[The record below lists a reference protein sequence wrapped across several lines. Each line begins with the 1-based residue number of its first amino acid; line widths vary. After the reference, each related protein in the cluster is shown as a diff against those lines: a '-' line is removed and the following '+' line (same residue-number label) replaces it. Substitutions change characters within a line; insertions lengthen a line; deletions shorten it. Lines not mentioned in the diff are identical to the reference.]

1 MKEKLLKLAK
11 MLIKFTITEVEDVKW
26 VHEGEFIE
34 GVEVYIEDENGDMQ
48 PVADGEYVKDN
59 VKIVVKDGKIDSLE
73 PVEEEPVEEP
83 KEEPIEEPVEEPKED
98 ERVAELEA
106 KIADMETKIVELEGI
121 IAGKDELIETL
132 TTENEELR
140 KQLDKPLEEP
150 VQMNAT
156 PREKQNTDNKAL
168 KYFQN

>member
-11 MLIKFTITEVEDVKW
+11 MLIKFTITEVGDVKW

-34 GVEVYIEDENGDMQ
+34 GVEVYIEDENGEMI
-48 PVADGEYVKDN
+48 PVADGEYVKDE
-59 VKIVVKDGKIDSLE
+59 VKIVVKDGKIDSFE
-73 PVEEEPVEEP
+73 PVEEKME
-83 KEEPIEEPVEEPKED
+83 EEPIEDPVEEPKED
-98 ERVAELEA
+98 EKVTELEA
-106 KIADMETKIVELEGI
+106 KIAEMEAKVAELEGI

-150 VQMNAT
+150 VKMNAT
-156 PREKQNTDNKAL
+156 PREKHNTDNKAL
-168 KYFQN
+168 RFFE

>member
-11 MLIKFTITEVEDVKW
+11 MLIKFTITEVGDVKW

-34 GVEVYIEDENGDMQ
+34 GVEVYIEDENGEMI
-48 PVADGEYVKDN
+48 PVADGEYVKDE
-59 VKIVVKDGKIDSLE
+59 VKIVVKDGKIDSFE
-73 PVEEEPVEEP
+73 PVEEKME
-83 KEEPIEEPVEEPKED
+83 EEPIEDPVEEPKED
-98 ERVAELEA
+98 EKVTELEA
-106 KIADMETKIVELEGI
+106 KIAEMEAKVAELEGI

-132 TTENEELR
+132 TIENEELR

-150 VQMNAT
+150 VKMNAT
-156 PREKQNTDNKAL
+156 PREKHNTDNKAL

>member
-11 MLIKFTITEVEDVKW
+11 MLIKFTITEVGDVKW

-34 GVEVYIEDENGDMQ
+34 GVEVYIEDENGEMI
-48 PVADGEYVKDN
+48 PVADGEYVKDE
-59 VKIVVKDGKIDSLE
+59 VKIVVKDGKIDSFE
-73 PVEEEPVEEP
+73 PVEEKME
-83 KEEPIEEPVEEPKED
+83 EEPIEDPVDEPKLD
-98 ERVAELEA
+98 EKVTELEA
-106 KIADMETKIVELEGI
+106 KIAELEGI

-150 VQMNAT
+150 VKMNAT
-156 PREKQNTDNKAL
+156 PREKHNTDNKAL

>member
-11 MLIKFTITEVEDVKW
+11 MLIKFTITEVGDVKW

-34 GVEVYIEDENGDMQ
+34 GVEVYIEDENGEMI
-48 PVADGEYVKDN
+48 PVADGEYVKDE
-59 VKIVVKDGKIDSLE
+59 VKIVVKDGKIDSFE
-73 PVEEEPVEEP
+73 PVEEKME
-83 KEEPIEEPVEEPKED
+83 EEPIEDPVDEPKLD
-98 ERVAELEA
+98 EKVTELEA
-106 KIADMETKIVELEGI
+106 KITEMEAKVAELEGI

-150 VQMNAT
+150 VKMNAT
-156 PREKQNTDNKAL
+156 PREKHNTDNKAL

>member
-11 MLIKFTITEVEDVKW
+11 MLIKFTITEVGDVKW

-34 GVEVYIEDENGDMQ
+34 GVEVYIEDENGEMI
-48 PVADGEYVKDN
+48 PVADGEYVKDE
-59 VKIVVKDGKIDSLE
+59 VKIVVKDGKIDSFE
-73 PVEEEPVEEP
+73 PVEEKME
-83 KEEPIEEPVEEPKED
+83 EEPIEDPVEEPKED
-98 ERVAELEA
+98 EKVTELEA
-106 KIADMETKIVELEGI
+106 KITELEGI

-150 VQMNAT
+150 VKMNAT
-156 PREKQNTDNKAL
+156 PREKHNTDNKAL

>member
-11 MLIKFTITEVEDVKW
+11 MLIKFTITEVGDVKW

-34 GVEVYIEDENGDMQ
+34 GVEVYIEDENGEMI
-48 PVADGEYVKDN
+48 PVADGEYVKDE
-59 VKIVVKDGKIDSLE
+59 VKIVVKDGKIDSFE
-73 PVEEEPVEEP
+73 PVEEKME
-83 KEEPIEEPVEEPKED
+83 EEPIEDPVEEPKED
-98 ERVAELEA
+98 EKVTELEA
-106 KIADMETKIVELEGI
+106 KIAEMEAKVAELEGI

-150 VQMNAT
+150 VKMNAT
-156 PREKQNTDNKAL
+156 PREKHNTDNKAL
-168 KYFQN
+168 RFFQN

>member
-11 MLIKFTITEVEDVKW
+11 MLIKFTITEVGDVKW

-34 GVEVYIEDENGDMQ
+34 GVEVYIEDENGEMI
-48 PVADGEYVKDN
+48 PVADGEYVKDE
-59 VKIVVKDGKIDSLE
+59 VKIVVKDGKIDSFE
-73 PVEEEPVEEP
+73 PVEEKME
-83 KEEPIEEPVEEPKED
+83 EEPIKDPVDEPKED
-98 ERVAELEA
+98 EKVTELEA
-106 KIADMETKIVELEGI
+106 KIAELEGI

-150 VQMNAT
+150 VKMNAT
-156 PREKQNTDNKAL
+156 PREKHNTDNKAL

>member
-11 MLIKFTITEVEDVKW
+11 MLIKFTITEVGDVKW

-34 GVEVYIEDENGDMQ
+34 GVEVYIEDENGEMI
-48 PVADGEYVKDN
+48 PVADGEYVKDE
-59 VKIVVKDGKIDSLE
+59 VKIVVKDGKIDSFE
-73 PVEEEPVEEP
+73 PVEEKME
-83 KEEPIEEPVEEPKED
+83 EEPIEDPVEEPKED
-98 ERVAELEA
+98 EKVTELEA
-106 KIADMETKIVELEGI
+106 KIAEMEAKVAELEGI

-150 VQMNAT
+150 VKMNAT
-156 PREKQNTDNKAL
+156 PREKHNTDNKAL

>member
-11 MLIKFTITEVEDVKW
+11 MLIKFTITEVGDVKW

-34 GVEVYIEDENGDMQ
+34 GVEVYIEDENGEMI
-48 PVADGEYVKDN
+48 PVADGEYVKDE
-59 VKIVVKDGKIDSLE
+59 VKIVVKDGKIDSFE
-73 PVEEEPVEEP
+73 PVEEKME
-83 KEEPIEEPVEEPKED
+83 EEPKED
-98 ERVAELEA
+98 EKVTELEA
-106 KIADMETKIVELEGI
+106 KIAEMEAKVAELEGI

-150 VQMNAT
+150 VKMNAT
-156 PREKQNTDNKAL
+156 PREKHNTDNKAL
-168 KYFQN
+168 RFFE

>member
-11 MLIKFTITEVEDVKW
+11 MLIKFTITEVGDVKW

-34 GVEVYIEDENGDMQ
+34 GVEVYIEDENGEMI
-48 PVADGEYVKDN
+48 PVADGEYVKDE
-59 VKIVVKDGKIDSLE
+59 VKIVVKDGKIDSFE
-73 PVEEEPVEEP
+73 PVEEKME
-83 KEEPIEEPVEEPKED
+83 EEPIEDPVDEPKED
-98 ERVAELEA
+98 EKVTELEA
-106 KIADMETKIVELEGI
+106 KIAELEGI

-150 VQMNAT
+150 VKMNAT
-156 PREKQNTDNKAL
+156 PREKHNTDNKAL

>member
-11 MLIKFTITEVEDVKW
+11 MLIKFTITEVGDVKW

-34 GVEVYIEDENGDMQ
+34 GVEVYIEDENGEMI
-48 PVADGEYVKDN
+48 PVADGEYVKDE
-59 VKIVVKDGKIDSLE
+59 VKIVVKDGKIDSFE
-73 PVEEEPVEEP
+73 PVEEPIEEQLEEEPVEEP
-83 KEEPIEEPVEEPKED
+83 KDEPKED
-98 ERVAELEA
+98 EKVAELEA
-106 KIADMETKIVELEGI
+106 KIAEMEAKVAELEGI

-150 VQMNAT
+150 VKMNAT
-156 PREKQNTDNKAL
+156 PREKHNTDNKAL

>member
-11 MLIKFTITEVEDVKW
+11 MLIKFTITEVGDVKW

-34 GVEVYIEDENGDMQ
+34 GVEVYIEDENGEMI
-48 PVADGEYVKDN
+48 PVADGEYVKDE
-59 VKIVVKDGKIDSLE
+59 VKIVVKDGKIDSFE
-73 PVEEEPVEEP
+73 PVEEKME
-83 KEEPIEEPVEEPKED
+83 EEPIEDPNEEPKED
-98 ERVAELEA
+98 EKVAELEA
-106 KIADMETKIVELEGI
+106 KIAEMEAKVAELEGI

-150 VQMNAT
+150 VKMNAT
-156 PREKQNTDNKAL
+156 PREKHNTDNKAL

>member
-11 MLIKFTITEVEDVKW
+11 MLIKFTITEVGDIKW
-26 VHEGEFIE
+26 VHEGDFVE
-34 GVEVYIEDENGDMQ
+34 GIEVYIEDENGEMI
-48 PVADGEYVKDN
+48 PVADGEYVKDE

-83 KEEPIEEPVEEPKED
+83 KED
-98 ERVAELEA
+98 ERLVELEA
-106 KIADMETKIVELEGI
+106 KIAEMEAKVAELEGI

-156 PREKQNTDNKAL
+156 PREKNNTDNKAL